1 MTPPELPLQCD
12 ECHCIATKIHRI
24 HRGRRFCNTCY
35 ARLFKRR
42 LCSGCGNFGR
52 LPIFEKDAKC
62 IRCQSKAPCVR
73 CNQTGKPVGLMTL
86 YGPAC
91 SSCAHHFSEPE
102 PCERCGKLSTKLT
115 RVLAIDPDVRCCPQ
129 CAREGAATC
138 PDCRHHRFLVQ
149 GDDGRMRCKLCA
161 EKGVVR
167 CATCAQLMP
176 AGRNS
181 ECENCAWQRSFDR
194 RARIHVET
202 FDNAGTRQRFDEFC
216 QWLKHEMGA
225 HKAALRLKHYVPFFS
240 FLDSH
245 PVGLPSYAF
254 LLEHFSAE
262 GLRRMQTPMLWL
274 NTRYG
279 VTADEQLRK
288 EHSEKRRIQEM
299 IGSTPAGVG
308 RDALLGYWAY
318 LRTRQADGGTSISS
332 VRLSLRAAKN
342 VMASASQL
350 FDTLPSQKTV
360 TAYLTQTP
368 GQRAAAQ
375 GFIGF
380 LNRTHGLSL
389 KTELS
394 ARAVARAKNQKL
406 EAKLYGLYSTG
417 GEGEAFERTWIKTAL
432 MLLHK
437 VKSVNKKTLNYE
449 AMTMQDVAGFNVVL
463 NAKAYWVPGPTSAP
477 SFASESAR
485 RPPDDANE

>member
-1 MTPPELPLQCD
+1 
-12 ECHCIATKIHRI
+12 
-24 HRGRRFCNTCY
+24 
-35 ARLFKRR
+35 
-42 LCSGCGNFGR
+42 
-52 LPIFEKDAKC
+52 
-62 IRCQSKAPCVR
+62 
-73 CNQTGKPVGLMTL
+73 
-86 YGPAC
+86 
-91 SSCAHHFSEPE
+91 
-102 PCERCGKLSTKLT
+102 
-115 RVLAIDPDVRCCPQ
+115 
-129 CAREGAATC
+129 
-138 PDCRHHRFLVQ
+138 
-149 GDDGRMRCKLCA
+149 MRCKLCA

-368 GQRAAAQ
+368 GQHAAAQ